1 MEDCMRDPGNRS
13 RRPVSVRAH
22 PCPSVSSR
30 VPPAFSSLLLCAL
43 CVFVLSSSGVGAAE
57 VQLRGDR
64 AVIRAD
70 GEPLAAVLTEFERL
84 GVRVRLDPDIDRKVS
99 VDIHNRDTDGAV
111 RALIDPLGYAL
122 SWTVLPGPAG
132 AIPRLDEIR
141 VFAPGKSH
149 RAVPLKAPAKRLIL
163 SRGADGK
170 GPLHVDREILLTLKD
185 GVSTG
190 DFLQRL
196 AKWNASL
203 VDAQPQWGVYRIRLP
218 PGTDALAAVA
228 DIRRDPIVAG
238 AEANYAVRMPAG
250 TTMAGTASSAA
261 GAAAAAVD
269 PSSPRVA
276 VLDTGLSLP
285 AGWTIAL
292 AGAYDATSPGGA
304 AADPVGHGTQM
315 SLIASGAVLPDGVA
329 PGGAAQVLAVRTFD
343 GDGVTSNWDLLRA
356 MGYSIDSGARV
367 VSLSWGTDTPSDF
380 VREAVVEA
388 QEQGLVVVAA
398 VGNEAT
404 GKAEYPAAYDGV
416 IGVAATVPS
425 GQTWENSNY
434 GDFVDLAAPGTAQ
447 LPVGYNGPPGR
458 YAGTSASTAYT
469 AGLIA
474 QWMAQNPNATSAQ
487 ATEALK
493 ASLTDAGAPGK
504 DPNYGY
510 GALDANAVSK
520 LLGR

>member
-1 MEDCMRDPGNRS
+1 MRTPGS
-13 RRPVSVRAH
+13 GGL
-22 PCPSVSSR
+22 CPGASVSARAPSR
-30 VPPAFSSLLLCAL
+30 TSASFPSAFSSLLLCAL
-43 CVFVLSSSGVGAAE
+43 CVFVLSSSGAGAAE

-64 AVIRAD
+64 AVIRAA
-70 GEPLAAVLTEFERL
+70 GEPLAAVLAEFQRL
-84 GVRVRLDPDIDRKVS
+84 GVRVRMDPDIDRRVT
-99 VDIHNRDTDGAV
+99 VDLGARDTDGAV
-111 RALIDPLGYAL
+111 RALIEPLGYAL
-122 SWTVLPGPAG
+122 SWTVLPGPEG
-132 AIPRLDEIR
+132 TIPRLDEIR
-141 VFAPGKSH
+141 VFAPGAAH
-149 RAVPLKAPAKRLIL
+149 RAVPLRTRTARLTL
-163 SRGADGK
+163 SRGTDGK
-170 GPLHVDREILLTLKD
+170 GPLHVDREVLLTLKK

-190 DFLQRL
+190 EFLQRL

-203 VDAQPQWGVYRIRLP
+203 VDAMPQWGVYRIRLP
-218 PGTDALAAVA
+218 PGADALAVA
-228 DIRRDPIVAG
+228 AEIRRDPIVAG

-250 TTMAGTASSAA
+250 TAMSGAASTSAGT
-261 GAAAAAVD
+261 AAAAVD

-285 AGWTIAL
+285 AGWSIAL
-292 AGAYDATSPGGA
+292 AGAYDATSPGGD

-315 SLIASGAVLPDGVA
+315 SLLASGAVLPDGVA
-329 PGGAAQVLAVRTFD
+329 ASGAAQVLAVRTFD
-343 GDGVTSNWDLLRA
+343 ADGVTSNWDLLRA
-356 MGYSIDSGARV
+356 VGYSIDSGARV

-380 VREAVVEA
+380 VRDAVVSA

-425 GQTWENSNY
+425 GATWESSNY

-458 YAGTSASTAYT
+458 YAGTSAATAYT

-474 QWMAQNPNATSAQ
+474 QWMTQNPGATSAQ
-487 ATEALK
+487 AVEALT
-493 ASLTDAGAPGK
+493 ASLTDAGDPGR
-504 DPNYGY
+504 DPKYGL